1 MVGQP
6 DLKQEDD
13 SLDLLISSSEEPPVP
28 AKKVELDLDDAPFLQ
43 ADKESVPAPTHEAGV
58 PESGEEDAAK
68 AKARR
73 KKLLILVIGGILL
86 LAVAAVA
93 IWWFMFRVPPPPGP
107 APLEPEVV
115 VVPRAPVAAQSSEI
129 VRDFAPFI
137 VPVKDASGRESFL
150 VCKFSAITKDQNVNR
165 EIDQQR
171 IALRDAIFFYLRSKD
186 GSYLQ
191 DSRNADAI
199 RKDLLAVFND
209 YLTQGKLEDIL
220 FETYLSH

>member
-1 MVGQP
+1 MAVQP

-13 SLDLLISSSEEPPVP
+13 SLDLLISSTEEAPVP

-43 ADKESVPAPTHEAGV
+43 ADREPVPAPTHEAGV
-58 PESGEEDAAK
+58 PDASEEDAAK
-68 AKARR
+68 GKGRK
-73 KKLLILVIGGILL
+73 KKLLILVIGGVLL
-86 LAVAAVA
+86 LAIAAVA
-93 IWWFMFRVPPPPGP
+93 VWWFMFRVPPPPGP

-115 VVPRAPVAAQSSEI
+115 VVPRAPVVAETQEI

-137 VPVKDASGRESFL
+137 IPVKDATGNESIL
-150 VCKFSAITKDQNVNR
+150 VCKFSAISKDQNVNR

-171 IALRDAIFFYLRSKD
+171 IALRDAIFYYLRSKD
-186 GSYLQ
+186 GAFLQ